1 MVNRERRSMAW
12 FGSVSGAQVD
22 DFAKSLVKELERYY
36 PPPSDEKQRKI
47 SQKKILSVME
57 GLFTQAREFRKQ
69 HKLGVYKKARLA
81 NTFRWELKEKGYDAK
96 FVELA
101 TEGLLAGMTRK
112 D

>member
-1 MVNRERRSMAW
+1 MAW

-22 DFAKSLVKELERYY
+22 EFARSLVRELAQHY
-36 PPPSDEKQRKI
+36 PPPDEVSAKKV

-57 GLFTQAREFRKQ
+57 GLFTQARDFRKQ

-81 NTFRWELKEKGYDAK
+81 NTFRWELKEKGYDVK